1 MLKNSDSSRASIRT
15 VSIACGLLAFLIL
28 CTINGLVTTDFLRD
42 VVTFLRPPFLVLL
55 LVASFLVFYL
65 IGGKA
70 IVIRVGGAFLALCG
84 IGYALARWNGVT
96 DIGLWPLTLGVLIGA
111 MGGILLISQRD
122 GLIFRSLMPS
132 FLLYALIGFMITA
145 AFDGFVFLHPL
156 RFIFEYFTN
165 QFGVPVLYSQATSKL
180 FGVAA
185 LGAVSLSVGWR
196 SRWATVFGFF
206 MALGFLVL
214 SLLAAARGESA
225 VAVIMV
231 ISVFLAYRPFIFLSC
246 VVCVSLLLW
255 GLVDHWAWMNDYLI
269 VRRWGITFQSDVPMG
284 VLVDS
289 AHGLADDL
297 GMVNPISGGLNGGNV
312 RGQLLSRSFDLLIS
326 RSDCLWHGCGF
337 GFFQSFYNLSYG
349 YYPHNQAVEMVITFG
364 LPITVVLAF
373 FVGRGFLRYIRSHG
387 LKDPFVLFF
396 IYAFVCCLKS
406 GALFTDAMLVAGFF
420 FFTAYGFRF
429 DSRSRAVKLHES

>member
-1 MLKNSDSSRASIRT
+1 MLKNFDSGGTSIRQI
-15 VSIACGLLAFLIL
+15 SISCGLLVFLIL
-28 CTINGLVTTDFLRD
+28 CTINGLVTTEFLRD

-55 LVASFLVFYL
+55 LVAGFLVFYL
-65 IGGKA
+65 MEGKA
-70 IVIRVGGAFLALCG
+70 IVTRVGGAFLALCG

-96 DIGLWPLTLGVLIGA
+96 DVGLWPLTLGVLIGT

-122 GLIFRSLMPS
+122 GSVFRSLMPS

-145 AFDGFVFLHPL
+145 AFDGFVFSHPL
-156 RFIFEYFTN
+156 RFIFEHFTN
-165 QFGVPVLYSQATSKL
+165 QFGVPVLYSQATSRL

-196 SRWATVFGFF
+196 SRWATVLGFF

-231 ISVFLAYRPFIFLSC
+231 IGVFLAYRPFIFMSC

-269 VRRWGITFQSDVPMG
+269 VRRWGITFQSDVPME

-289 AHGLADDL
+289 AHGLADEL
-297 GMVNPISGGLNGGNV
+297 GMANPISGGLNGGNV
-312 RGQLLSRSFDLLIS
+312 RGQLLSRSFDLLMS

-337 GFFQSFYNLSYG
+337 GFFQSFYNLNYG
-349 YYPHNQAVEMVITFG
+349 YYPHNQAAEMVITFG
-364 LPITVVLAF
+364 LPITAVLAF
-373 FVGRGFLRYIRSHG
+373 FVGRGFWTYVRFHG

-396 IYAFVCCLKS
+396 IYALVCCLKS
-406 GALFTDAMLVAGFF
+406 GALFTDAIMVAGFF
-420 FFTAYGFRF
+420 FFTVYGFC
-429 DSRSRAVKLHES
+429 SAPRSLTVKLHES